1 MKRKLVEIS
10 SKIKSNV
17 LPNIKKKKKIEMQTG
32 KARLKT
38 VLYML
43 SGKGIRAVTCD

>member
-17 LPNIKKKKKIEMQTG
+17 LPNIKKKKIEMQTG